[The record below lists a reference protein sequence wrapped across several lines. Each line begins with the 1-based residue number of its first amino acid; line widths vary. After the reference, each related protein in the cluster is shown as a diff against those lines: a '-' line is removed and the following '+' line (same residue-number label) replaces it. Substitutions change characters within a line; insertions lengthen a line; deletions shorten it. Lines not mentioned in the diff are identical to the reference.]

1 MTIRY
6 LSFVARARALSPSS
20 CTPWKCTL
28 SHSGAKYVETSQHW
42 DPSHST
48 VTQTTTRFLECTS
61 GNPRQQIQ
69 QLKSSMEQRDT
80 SFPSLFSSQ
89 PLNQRSGSAI
99 SVSCPRQ
106 THPIQSLVT
115 LRFRTSGRPSTGR
128 DSIAKPIDIPQG
140 PSLSLVQTDHWASHS
155 AYLDATHSQKWKTS

>member
-1 MTIRY
+1 MTIPY
-6 LSFVARARALSPSS
+6 LSFAARARALSSPS

-28 SHSGAKYVETSQHW
+28 SHFGAKHVETSQHW
-42 DPSHST
+42 GSTHST
-48 VTQTTTRFLECTS
+48 VTQTTTRFLGCTC

-69 QLKSSMEQRDT
+69 QPRSSMEQRGT
-80 SFPSLFSSQ
+80 SFPSLFWSQ

-99 SVSCPRQ
+99 SASCPRQ

-115 LRFRTSGRPSTGR
+115 SRSHTSGRPSTGR
-128 DSIAKPIDIPQG
+128 GSIAKPIDAHQG